1 MVSSTKRHT
10 KSETTA
16 TYFSQQTGRCL
27 MSVKTQFYF
36 RAIGGREKEQRGL
49 ELLSKAMG
57 NFVENTQCNEVNND
71 QDSSTDL
78 DANYVRGKVTLL
90 SITEKD
96 VNDAILWARQPVLK

>member
-1 MVSSTKRHT
+1 MS
-10 KSETTA
+10 
-16 TYFSQQTGRCL
+16 L
-27 MSVKTQFYF
+27 MTQFDI
-36 RAIGGREKEQRGL
+36 RAIRGQGNGKVKRGL

>member
-1 MVSSTKRHT
+1 
-10 KSETTA
+10 
-16 TYFSQQTGRCL
+16 

-78 DANYVRGKVTLL
+78 GGKVTSL

>member
-1 MVSSTKRHT
+1 
-10 KSETTA
+10 
-16 TYFSQQTGRCL
+16 
-27 MSVKTQFYF
+27 MSLTTQFDIRAF
-36 RAIGGREKEQRGL
+36 RGQVNGKVMRGL

-57 NFVENTQCNEVNND
+57 NFVVNTLCNEVNND

-78 DANYVRGKVTLL
+78 YANYVRGKVTSL